1 MNHLKRICGW
11 TVLLFAAV
19 AAPMWGQA
27 PAAPP
32 ASAAPAPAAPAPAA
46 RPRPNSFLISRAIPD
61 PAAAERGQKLFVSN
75 CGFCHGATATGGENG
90 PDLIRSVLALHD
102 EGGDQIGPVIRKGVP
117 EKGMPAFPM
126 SDEQIID
133 IAAFIRSRQQ
143 AAINRSDYE
152 IQNVVTGD
160 PQKGEAY
167 FNGAG
172 RCNTCHS
179 PAGDLKGVASK
190 YDPVALQTRFLF
202 PAPRRSG
209 ASSGPPPAPVE
220 LTVTP
225 ASGSPVT
232 GTLQYLD
239 DFSVSLRDASGSY
252 HSWTRSKDLKVEVRE
267 PLAAHEALLRK
278 YTDDDMHNILAYL
291 VTLK

>member
-1 MNHLKRICGW
+1 MDHLKRICGR

-19 AAPMWGQA
+19 VAPMWAQA
-27 PAAPP
+27 PAA
-32 ASAAPAPAAPAPAA
+32 APAQAPAPAA
-46 RPRPNSFLISRAIPD
+46 RPRPNNFLISRAIPD
-61 PAAAERGQKLFVSN
+61 PAAVERGQKLFVSN

-90 PDLIRSVLALHD
+90 PDLVRSVLALHD
-102 EGGDQIGPVIRKGVP
+102 EGGDQIGPVIRKGAP

-126 SDEQIID
+126 NDEQISD
-133 IAAFIRSRQQ
+133 IAAFVRSRQQ
-143 AAINRSDYE
+143 AAINRRDYE

-172 RCNTCHS
+172 QCNTCHS
-179 PAGDLKGVASK
+179 ATGDLKGIASR
-190 YDPVALQTRFLF
+190 YDPVALQSRFLF
-202 PAPRRSG
+202 PAPRRFDAG
-209 ASSGPPPAPVE
+209 GPPPAPVE
-220 LTVTP
+220 VTVTP
-225 ASGSPVT
+225 ASGSPVM

-239 DFSVSLRDASGSY
+239 DFSVSLRDTSGSY
-252 HSWTRSKDLKVEVRE
+252 HSWTRGQDLKVEVRD

-278 YTDDDMHNILAYL
+278 YTDDDMHNVLAYL

>member
-1 MNHLKRICGW
+1 MALVHDGLRYNPGGVLRRSRWRKSMNHLKRICGR
-11 TVLLFAAV
+11 TVLLFV
-19 AAPMWGQA
+19 ALVVPTWAQT
-27 PAAPP
+27 PAT
-32 ASAAPAPAAPAPAA
+32 APAPAPAQAA

-75 CGFCHGATATGGENG
+75 CGFCHGATATGGQNG

-102 EGGDQIGPVIRKGVP
+102 EGGDQIGPVIRKGAP

-126 SDEQIID
+126 SDEQIVD

-172 RCNTCHS
+172 QCNTCHS
-179 PAGDLKGVASK
+179 PAGDLKGIASK
-190 YDPVALQTRFLF
+190 YDPVALQSRFLF
-202 PAPRRSG
+202 PAPRRSD
-209 ASSGPPPAPVE
+209 ASSGRPPAPVE
-220 LTVTP
+220 VTVTP
-225 ASGSPVT
+225 ASGSPV
-232 GTLQYLD
+232 
-239 DFSVSLRDASGSY
+239 
-252 HSWTRSKDLKVEVRE
+252 
-267 PLAAHEALLRK
+267 
-278 YTDDDMHNILAYL
+278 
-291 VTLK
+291 